1 MTWIFRNALK
11 DTSKKQDRNKVKQIS
26 FEKSQFFCLYLIGIT
41 FYLLGEETMGVFL
54 VLVAFIAI
62 LGCWFV
68 SIYNKLIHLIEAVNN
83 NNKQIDIQLDRRFKV
98 FESLIN
104 VVKNYMDYEKTTL
117 KDVVAL
123 RNQAQQAV
131 TYGNQQQRI
140 DAENQISK
148 IASNLNLVFEQYP
161 DLKANQNA
169 LQLQEEIVNTENKL
183 AYAKQAFNDSIE
195 RYNATKKS
203 FFESIVVSFA
213 KTKLDQE
220 FVYWNLPAEKIA
232 EQEAYTVRL

>member
-1 MTWIFRNALK
+1 MGLLTI
-11 DTSKKQDRNKVKQIS
+11 III
-26 FEKSQFFCLYLIGIT
+26 LI
-41 FYLLGEETMGVFL
+41 
-54 VLVAFIAI
+54 VLAFI
-62 LGCWFV
+62 WFV
-68 SIYNKLIHLIEAVNN
+68 AIYNKLIQMIEAVNN
-83 NNKQIDIQLDRRFKV
+83 NDKQIDIQLDRRFKV

-104 VVKNYMDYEKTTL
+104 VVKNYMDYEKSTL

-123 RNQAQQAV
+123 RNQAQQAQAS
-131 TYGNQQQRI
+131 GNPQQRM
-140 DAENQISK
+140 DAENAISK
-148 IASNLNLVFEQYP
+148 IASNINLVFEQYP

-203 FFESIVVSFA
+203 FFQSMVVSMA
-213 KTKLDQE
+213 PAKLDKN

-232 EQEAYTVRL
+232 EQEAYTVKL

>member
-1 MTWIFRNALK
+1 MGI
-11 DTSKKQDRNKVKQIS
+11 
-26 FEKSQFFCLYLIGIT
+26 LITIIII
-41 FYLLGEETMGVFL
+41 LA
-54 VLVAFIAI
+54 VLFI
-62 LGCWFV
+62 GFV
-68 SIYNKLIHLIEAVNN
+68 SIYNTLIRMIEAVNN
-83 NNKQIDIQLDRRFKV
+83 NNKQIDIQLDRRYKV

-117 KDVVAL
+117 KEVVAL
-123 RNQAQQAV
+123 RNQAQQAQAS
-131 TYGNQQQRI
+131 GDQQQRM
-140 DAENQISK
+140 DAENAISK
-148 IASNLNLVFEQYP
+148 IASNINLVFEQYP

-203 FFESIVVSFA
+203 FFQSMVVA
-213 KTKLDQE
+213 AMPAKLDKE

-232 EQEAYTVRL
+232 EQEAYTVKL